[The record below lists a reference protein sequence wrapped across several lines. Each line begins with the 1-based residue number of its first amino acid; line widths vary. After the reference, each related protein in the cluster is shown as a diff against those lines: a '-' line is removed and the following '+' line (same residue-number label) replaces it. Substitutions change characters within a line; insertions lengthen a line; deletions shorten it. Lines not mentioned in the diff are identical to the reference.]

1 MNPEDIPSEDDEQ
14 WVGNDEKNEVI
25 TAVMGDLLKLH
36 FASMKS
42 GPYDGGCSL
51 IMTVG
56 IKRYGAD
63 GVPYLSPV
71 SIIFNPEDTVN
82 LVSTCFD
89 IVEESDADWD
99 DDVG

>member
-1 MNPEDIPSEDDEQ
+1 M
-14 WVGNDEKNEVI
+14 
-25 TAVMGDLLKLH
+25 
-36 FASMKS
+36 
-42 GPYDGGCSL
+42 

-89 IVEESDADWD
+89 IVEESDADWYD
-99 DDVG
+99 DDG